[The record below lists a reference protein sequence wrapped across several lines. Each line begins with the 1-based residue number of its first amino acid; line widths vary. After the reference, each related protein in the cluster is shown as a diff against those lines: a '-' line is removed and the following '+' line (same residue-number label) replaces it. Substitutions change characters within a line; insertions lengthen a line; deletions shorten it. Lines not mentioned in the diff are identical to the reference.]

1 VIEKSIIKE
10 IFWLSVIV
18 SVLHYA
24 ALTFYFYWTI
34 SWFDI
39 AMHLMGGFLMGLIG
53 MFILIKTQKKEIF
66 KNKKVSLMLVLSFVL
81 IIGLGWELWELFVG
95 FTDIISDRL
104 DTMIDLMMDFI
115 GGYFAFLHIDKKLW
129 KEN

>member
-1 VIEKSIIKE
+1 
-10 IFWLSVIV
+10 
-18 SVLHYA
+18 
-24 ALTFYFYWTI
+24 
-34 SWFDI
+34 
-39 AMHLMGGFLMGLIG
+39 MGLIG